1 MYLHVYNNV
10 TVYSLHPFL
19 VTGDDRGEL
28 VYITDVQ
35 DERSG
40 QSSSR
45 LHEGPSLRLP
55 RHCAGTTLKT
65 NCKLSSCTLA
75 TQIKSQVTVDSLF
88 YAST

>member
-35 DERSG
+35 EALGFMKVLLSAYPDTVLAPHLK
-40 QSSSR
+40 QIV
-45 LHEGPSLRLP
+45 SLALVP
-55 RHCAGTTLKT
+55 YPLK
-65 NCKLSSCTLA
+65 
-75 TQIKSQVTVDSLF
+75 
-88 YAST
+88 